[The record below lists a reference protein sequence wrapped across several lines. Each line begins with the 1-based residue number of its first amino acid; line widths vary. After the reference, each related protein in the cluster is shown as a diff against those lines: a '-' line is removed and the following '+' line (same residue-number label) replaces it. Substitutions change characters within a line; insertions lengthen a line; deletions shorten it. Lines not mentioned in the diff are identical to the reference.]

1 MSRGRLGRRGRS
13 GRPGSSEVLRLLGE
27 ARVAGGA
34 VAALVA
40 LAVGLHGR
48 APVGHRGRGHDA
60 ITIAAEPASTF
71 GSRQSSCSEA
81 WEPEGTDTE

>member
-1 MSRGRLGRRGRS
+1 MDGSVVVVAAAAPAPRRSFGC
-13 GRPGSSEVLRLLGE
+13 L
-27 ARVAGGA
+27 ARRAWLGGA

-40 LAVGLHGR
+40 LTVGLHGR

-71 GSRQSSCSEA
+71 GSRQSSCREA